1 MLKLPVAHSI
11 YTSNIILAVTMLH
24 VLSSILLYD
33 FTAIT
38 ACISAVSLSIYS
50 VNNIVR
56 DISEGYC

>member
-11 YTSNIILAVTMLH
+11 DAINIILAVTMLH

-33 FTAIT
+33 FTVIT
-38 ACISAVSLSIYS
+38 ACISAVSLSIYY

>member
-1 MLKLPVAHSI
+1 
-11 YTSNIILAVTMLH
+11 MLH

-33 FTAIT
+33 FTVIT